1 MAWRAMG
8 CIAAS
13 IAVSGGGVSSSSRS
27 MRHVESHSK
36 RGLKYKLPAEETLSC
51 QLLEI
56 VFSSVEEMEQ
66 KRING
71 TDYKYLF
78 PMVMIAMKSLSRGA
92 DRLRTSTSA
101 MVKLLDNLM
110 ELIEGMGGD
119 WVSHKLQMLLGTIK
133 RLLIWLHSFE
143 LRRKKTLYYMLFL
156 HLH

>member
-1 MAWRAMG
+1 MG

-13 IAVSGGGVSSSSRS
+13 IAVSGGGVSSSSSSS
-27 MRHVESHSK
+27 MHHVEFHLK
-36 RGLKYKLPAEETLSC
+36 RGLKLKLPAEETLSC

-71 TDYKYLF
+71 TDYKYVF
-78 PMVMIAMKSLSRGA
+78 PAVMIAMKSLSRGA

-110 ELIEGMGGD
+110 KLIEGMGGD
-119 WVSHKLQMLLGTIK
+119 WVSHKL
-133 RLLIWLHSFE
+133 
-143 LRRKKTLYYMLFL
+143 
-156 HLH
+156 